1 MSSITTKSFGV
12 LNAKNFE
19 KFITGIYGNTYVT
32 FGKEVAWPNSDTPTA
47 ATDTANT
54 FYNYWNNL
62 IGLKKITASDINLVI
77 PRVDWTSGTVYIEY
91 SQDLELFARSNTS
104 NKPYDNKFY
113 VRNSKDQVFKCLF
126 NNGGVTSTIMPE
138 ISIDG
143 QLPENAFIVESD
155 GYKWKYM
162 YTIPA
167 GLKEKFFT
175 AEFMPITSEPI
186 VTNNAVDGRLDII
199 KIVTAGAGFN
209 ANANSNSLNIM
220 TVSGD
225 GSNANI
231 TVKVTTTA
239 ANGGNI
245 TGYTVISGG
254 NNYTR
259 ATLSLVDAQ
268 KIQGTANANL
278 IAVIGPPG
286 GHGSSVE
293 QELGASDIMISIG
306 FVGDEG
312 GVLPVSSGEIGG
324 FRQLGVLNDPLNANS
339 SYANASVY
347 AATTKYNLTQP
358 NKDFVETETVY
369 VGSSLATATFTAVV
383 QHYDPATYYLYV
395 NNIVG
400 TFTTPASLIGN
411 TSGATASIILVT
423 EPSVKRYSGDLLYIQ
438 NSAKTTRSPTETQ
451 QLKLTL
457 RF

>member
-1 MSSITTKSFGV
+1 
-12 LNAKNFE
+12 
-19 KFITGIYGNTYVT
+19 
-32 FGKEVAWPNSDTPTA
+32 
-47 ATDTANT
+47 
-54 FYNYWNNL
+54 
-62 IGLKKITASDINLVI
+62 
-77 PRVDWTSGTVYIEY
+77 
-91 SQDLELFARSNTS
+91 
-104 NKPYDNKFY
+104 
-113 VRNSKDQVFKCLF
+113 
-126 NNGGVTSTIMPE
+126 
-138 ISIDG
+138 
-143 QLPENAFIVESD
+143 
-155 GYKWKYM
+155 
-162 YTIPA
+162 
-167 GLKEKFFT
+167 
-175 AEFMPITSEPI
+175 
-186 VTNNAVDGRLDII
+186 
-199 KIVTAGAGFN
+199 
-209 ANANSNSLNIM
+209 M

-306 FVGDEG
+306 FAGDEG

-324 FRQLGVLNDPLNANS
+324 FRQLGILNDPLNANS
-339 SYANASVY
+339 NSSYTSYSTNSVY

-369 VGSSLATATFTAVV
+369 IGSSLATATFTAVV

-395 NNIVG
+395 NNIAG

-438 NSAKTTRSPTETQ
+438 NSAKTIRSPTETQ